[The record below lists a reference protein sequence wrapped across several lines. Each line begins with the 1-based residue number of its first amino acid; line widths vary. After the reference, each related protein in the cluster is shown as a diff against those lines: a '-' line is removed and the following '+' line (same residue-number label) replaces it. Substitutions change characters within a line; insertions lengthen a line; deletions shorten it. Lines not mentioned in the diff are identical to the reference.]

1 MKRSLFSHFKS
12 LIIVVLAF
20 LTMQASAQ
28 LPLPDAPSQRATF
41 TVTNLDASGVGS
53 LRQAMLDANANAEAD
68 TITFQAGLSGT
79 ILLLGPLPTVT
90 TDMSI
95 VGLGADIITISG
107 NKKVRI
113 FDVDSGADL
122 TLSGLKLINGK
133 ANMGGAIRVQ
143 NSSTLSLSNSILNA
157 NKATF
162 GGAIALETNIQA
174 TISNSTLTNNTAIGG
189 TGGAIYIRNGI
200 VNISNS
206 LLDGNTANVA
216 GALTIGGGIVT
227 LTNSTISNNTS
238 LYHGGAFQTSVATL
252 NVISSTI
259 DNNRAATE
267 GGAYYAEN
275 FSAATFTNTTFTSN
289 HAGKLGGV
297 MVADS
302 YDAGWDIA
310 FVNSTLIGNS
320 AGTSGGG
327 IYRRSRLVTLRN
339 TIVALNTAPSS
350 PDVFGQITS
359 LGYNLIGNKS
369 GANIPA
375 VAGDMFGTSASPI
388 NPKLGP
394 LADNGGSTKTRIPAS
409 DSPAINAIPS
419 SGAGICGGF
428 SIGLD
433 QRGIA
438 RAQEFNCDIGAVEVV
453 AFPPQ
458 NDLFA
463 SAQIING
470 NAHYDSQLKIH
481 LANINVD
488 DPDHTCRVGGADTGS
503 NGVWYRFT
511 PSMNA
516 SLDIDTIG
524 SSGSADNTL
533 LSVFTGDVGSFSSIA
548 CSDDIS
554 GSNLQSGLID
564 IPLTSGTTYSIFIS
578 RWDMTPASTI
588 GKLNVNFTFSD
599 GGTERLFNGGF
610 EIDSNVDNK
619 PDGWVFKSVSGD
631 KMSCNPSESQSGN
644 CAFLLK
650 GSSTEKFKLE
660 QVVNLTDVTF
670 NIGDTL
676 TLSGYFIG
684 EKAAAKAVMLVKVKY
699 VGTLTVETVKVNV
712 GQNVSYSQIT
722 APTLTLTNPAVEKIT
737 VTIYH
742 TSKLGKMFFDTA
754 SLLHIPAAPRSRDG
768 NAVLPPPPAIPDSF
782 RGAGLN

>member
-1 MKRSLFSHFKS
+1 MLNVGLKNMKLSLFSHFKS

-143 NSSTLSLSNSILNA
+143 NSSTLTINNSVLDA
-157 NKATF
+157 NKASY
-162 GGAIALETNIQA
+162 GGAISSSTGGQVI
-174 TISNSTLTNNTAIGG
+174 IFNSRLTNNITIPLYG
-189 TGGAIYIRNGI
+189 TGGAINIRSGTLY
-200 VNISNS
+200 VSNS
-206 LLDGNTANVA
+206 LLDGNTSF
-216 GALTIGGGIVT
+216 IGGAIDVGFANANIINT
-227 LTNSTISNNTS
+227 TISNNIATGR
-238 LYHGGAFQTSVATL
+238 GGAFYTNVATL
-252 NVISSTI
+252 TLSSSTVS
-259 DNNRAATE
+259 NNSALTE
-267 GGAYYAEN
+267 GGAHYAEN

-481 LANINVD
+481 LANINV
-488 DPDHTCRVGGADTGS
+488 
-503 NGVWYRFT
+503 
-511 PSMNA
+511 
-516 SLDIDTIG
+516 
-524 SSGSADNTL
+524 
-533 LSVFTGDVGSFSSIA
+533 
-548 CSDDIS
+548 
-554 GSNLQSGLID
+554 
-564 IPLTSGTTYSIFIS
+564 S
-578 RWDMTPASTI
+578 RRW
-588 GKLNVNFTFSD
+588 G
-599 GGTERLFNGGF
+599 
-610 EIDSNVDNK
+610 
-619 PDGWVFKSVSGD
+619 
-631 KMSCNPSESQSGN
+631 
-644 CAFLLK
+644 
-650 GSSTEKFKLE
+650 
-660 QVVNLTDVTF
+660 
-670 NIGDTL
+670 
-676 TLSGYFIG
+676 
-684 EKAAAKAVMLVKVKY
+684 
-699 VGTLTVETVKVNV
+699 
-712 GQNVSYSQIT
+712 
-722 APTLTLTNPAVEKIT
+722 
-737 VTIYH
+737 
-742 TSKLGKMFFDTA
+742 
-754 SLLHIPAAPRSRDG
+754 
-768 NAVLPPPPAIPDSF
+768 
-782 RGAGLN
+782 